1 MNFEEFEEYFWSYI
15 PEHVVSDLDRVVN
28 NRDFCNSVCYDSF
41 RLYTHSKMPI
51 DVICKAAEN
60 MLFNVHR
67 FKPILGN

>member
-1 MNFEEFEEYFWSYI
+1 MNFEEFQEYFWAYI
-15 PEHVVSDLDRVVN
+15 PENIVSNIDRTVN
-28 NRDFCNSVCYDSF
+28 NRDFCESVCFDCF
-41 RLYTHSKMPI
+41 RLYEQTDLNM